1 MQEKQ
6 QFIPEPYGVRQL
18 AKGLS
23 SVLAPSLEL
32 TEALEQLVQEAFTAV
47 NCDHLF
53 LSRYDASSQF
63 FRTVAWRSPIH
74 PGDVPV
80 DQKFMGNSYCNGQ
93 PIIAHDLSQY
103 NYRMRP
109 AVARMGLKSMIGIPV
124 MTSQGMA
131 GVLEAFSQQTGHF
144 ADQEKEVLSLF
155 ATQAAALLEKADAA
169 RNYQYMCAENDF
181 LLEALKLEQASV
193 ESLFYKVG
201 ETFSSVLGMDGVA
214 VFGLSQQEGE
224 TPLQEVMTKGFSLA
238 DIARLKALYN
248 RETLQRMATPAE
260 GGQEPPIVKQSFKRG
275 ESGGTKLLYL
285 VPVVYKRT
293 LFGVIF
299 FYWKEAERAFDM
311 PGIEKFIR
319 RMIGHITMVLSRKE
333 IYANIQKISFY
344 DILTGLANRRLMDYI
359 LDRELKKVKRSMKP
373 VSMLMVDIDQF
384 KTLNDLYGHL
394 IGDSILE
401 QIGLIIK
408 ETFRSTDLPARY
420 GGEEFAVILPETDRE
435 DALALAERLREK
447 VAACQFNAGNRF
459 VSVTI
464 SIGGATYNAA
474 SGGDSNTERLILAAD
489 KALYQAKQ
497 LGRNI
502 TVFTGN
508 V

>member
-6 QFIPEPYGVRQL
+6 PFIPEPYGVHQL
-18 AKGLS
+18 VRSLNAI
-23 SVLAPSLEL
+23 LAPSREL
-32 TEALEQLVQEAFTAV
+32 SEALDQLVQEAFTAV

-53 LSRYDASSQF
+53 LSRYDAASHF

-109 AVARMGLKSMIGIPV
+109 AVARMGLKSMVGIPIV
-124 MTSQGMA
+124 TAQGMA

-144 ADQEKEVLSLF
+144 SDLEKDLLTLF

-169 RNYQYMCAENDF
+169 RNYQYKSAETDF

-193 ESLFYKVG
+193 ESLFYRVG

-224 TPLQEVMTKGFSLA
+224 TPLQEVMAKGFSPA
-238 DIARLKALYN
+238 DIARLKSLYN
-248 RETLQRMATPAE
+248 REALLRLAAVPE
-260 GGQEPPIVKQSFKRG
+260 GGEEPPIVKQSFKRG
-275 ESGGTKLLYL
+275 DNSGTKLLYF

-293 LFGVIF
+293 LFGVVF
-299 FYWKEAERAFDM
+299 FYWQEAERAFDM
-311 PGIEKFIR
+311 PGIEQFIR

-333 IYANIQKISFY
+333 LYANIQKISFH

-359 LDRELKKVKRSMKP
+359 LDRELKKGKRSKKP
-373 VSMLMVDIDQF
+373 LSMLMIDIDQF
-384 KTLNDLYGHL
+384 KTLNDLYGRPV
-394 IGDSILE
+394 GDAILE
-401 QIGLIIK
+401 QIGSMIK
-408 ETFRSTDLPARY
+408 EAFRSTDLAARY
-420 GGEEFAVILPETDRE
+420 GSEEFAVLLPETDRE
-435 DALALAERLREK
+435 DALALAEGLREK
-447 VAACQFNAGNRF
+447 VAAYQFSAGNRHIK
-459 VSVTI
+459 VTL
-464 SIGGATYNAA
+464 SIGGATHQVAA
-474 SGGDSNTERLILAAD
+474 GGDAGAERLILAAD

-502 TVFTGN
+502 TVFTGSI
-508 V
+508 